1 MPVSASRVTIPNGSS
16 VLLAAADNMS
26 QDVAIT
32 NTNADNPIF
41 IDGTDQVSSGQG
53 FTIKAE
59 ESLSITLGP
68 GDELYALAT
77 AAGVEANIIVVRA
90 D

>member
-16 VLLAAADNMS
+16 VQIADSDNMS

-32 NTNADNPIF
+32 NTNADNSIF
-41 IDGTDQVSSGQG
+41 IDGTDQVSAGQG
-53 FTIKAE
+53 FTIKPE

-68 GDELYALAT
+68 GDELFAIAT
-77 AAGVEANIIVVRA
+77 ADGVEANIIVVKA